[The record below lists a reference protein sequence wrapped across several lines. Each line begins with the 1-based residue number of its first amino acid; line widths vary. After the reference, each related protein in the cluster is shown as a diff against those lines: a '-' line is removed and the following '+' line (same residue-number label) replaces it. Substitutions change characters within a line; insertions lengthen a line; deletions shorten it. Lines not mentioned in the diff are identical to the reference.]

1 LERFLNGEPVVIHGD
16 GKQTRCFTYIED
28 TAEAVVELSLN
39 DAALGQC
46 FNVGSNVETSILE
59 LAQAMKQAG
68 GFENELIFKP
78 HLEVFGPSYEDIPRR
93 IPKVERIAKVIGWK
107 ATTPLDEGLAS
118 TIEFY
123 R

>member
-1 LERFLNGEPVVIHGD
+1 M
-16 GKQTRCFTYIED
+16 
-28 TAEAVVELSLN
+28 ELSLN

-46 FNVGSNVETSILE
+46 FNVGSNVETSILG
-59 LAQAMKQAG
+59 AG
-68 GFENELIFKP
+68 PGHEAGWAALTTSLSSRP

-123 R
+123 RKP